1 MGMGRMFT
9 VLAVL
14 VLSFVGAIFL
24 ESKMEQYAALELAVI
39 VVGILLAVIAL
50 IGISSDSRWAW
61 PFATIL
67 FSLLLANL
75 LFLHV
80 NVGAFLTF
88 VLLLIVNVFGMLIA
102 ILSIED
108 LVKNLAGRSPEMGA
122 MSPPVETYSTE
133 EQPAKITYKTETK
146 PKAKKA
152 GRKKKR

>member
-1 MGMGRMFT
+1 MGTGRMFA

-24 ESKMEQYAALELAVI
+24 ESKMQQYAALELAVI
-39 VVGILLAVIAL
+39 VVALLLSVIAL
-50 IGISSDSRWAW
+50 VGIASDSRWAW

-67 FSLLLANL
+67 FALLLANL

-88 VLLLIVNVFGMLIA
+88 VLLLLVNVFGMLIA

-108 LVKNLAGRSPEMGA
+108 IAKNFAGWNPGMDA
-122 MSPPVETYSTE
+122 MSPVETYSTE
-133 EQPAKITYKTETK
+133 EEPEQVTYKTEAK